1 MSRLSFLTIKLLLLS
16 SVLVCV
22 GVLVCANNRWEQRAV
37 FVRPDGHYRLVVM
50 RQRPLFFAMPGQA
63 GDASGKMLIQDQNGK
78 VLFRHALDMVQTV
91 DAVEWGT
98 CKVSVKLQGEWLLPD

>member
-1 MSRLSFLTIKLLLLS
+1 MSRFSLTKIKLLLLS

-22 GVLVCANNRWEQRAV
+22 GVLFSFNNRWQERAV
-37 FVRPDGHYRLVVM
+37 FERPDGHYRLVVM

-63 GDASGKMLIQDQNGK
+63 GDASGEILIQDQNGK
-78 VLFRHALDMVQTV
+78 VLFRHALEMVQTV

-98 CKVSVKLQGEWLLPD
+98 RKVSVKLQGEWPLPD